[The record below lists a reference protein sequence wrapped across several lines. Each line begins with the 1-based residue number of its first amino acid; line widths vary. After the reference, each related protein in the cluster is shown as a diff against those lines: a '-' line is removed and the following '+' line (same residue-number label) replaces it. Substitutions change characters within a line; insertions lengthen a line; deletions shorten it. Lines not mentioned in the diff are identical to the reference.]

1 MSWILWATGETPA
14 IARSRLQTA
23 RQLPHMPQ
31 TATTYASGELCESRV
46 RLLVK
51 AYETHHDLFT
61 RDEAML
67 IEHALCLSSRDLP
80 KAIGYWRNAADP
92 DGFEADHHRMREA
105 RRLWVSAPWEGMGHL
120 DGAFD
125 PEATAI
131 ITTALEARSSTTGR
145 DDTRTATQRRADALV
160 EICRHYLGTANT
172 RRRGGTRPHITL
184 TITHQALQGQPV
196 GPCELAGAG
205 PIPVGTARRVACD
218 ATITPI
224 TVDATGMPLD
234 VGRTRRTIPP
244 AIRRALELRDGGC
257 THPGC
262 DVPPEWCEAHHII
275 HWADGGPTTLTNLK
289 LKCPRHH
296 QHEHEGEYQRH
307 RPQRE

>member
-1 MSWILWATGETPA
+1 MRIKGQAAG
-14 IARSRLQTA
+14 
-23 RQLPHMPQ
+23 
-31 TATTYASGELCESRV
+31 
-46 RLLVK
+46 K

-80 KAIGYWRNAADP
+80 KAIQYWQSAADP
-92 DGFEADHHRMREA
+92 DGHTADHRRMRQA

-125 PEATAI
+125 PEATAL
-131 ITTALEARSSTTGR
+131 ITTALKARTTTTGR
-145 DDTRTATQRRADALV
+145 DDTRTATQARADALV
-160 EICRHYLGTANT
+160 EICRHYLNTART
-172 RRRGGTRPHITL
+172 RRHSGTRPHITL
-184 TITHQALQGQPV
+184 TITQQALQGQPDR
-196 GPCELAGAG
+196 PCELAGAG
-205 PIPVGTARRVACD
+205 PVPTETARRIACD

-224 TVDATGMPLD
+224 TINTTGMPLD
-234 VGRTRRTIPP
+234 VGHTRRTIPP

-275 HWADGGPTTLTNLK
+275 HWADGGPTALTNLE
-289 LKCPRHH
+289 LLCPHHH
-296 QHEHEGEYQRH
+296 QHQHEYQGR
-307 RPQRE
+307 RPQQE